1 MRFHRNLAVLF
12 AALLLA
18 APFAV
23 RVSAASPSPDS
34 NASAATDSNLQPDPA
49 SVGRD
54 QAALDGVEGQIT
66 SIGDRLTQLE
76 SQAAEAKKEQDQA
89 QRRIA
94 QLTAASQAL
103 LPKLEAQAADVQR
116 QRAALKEAISRD
128 YQRHPNSVVMML
140 AENGSVSQ
148 TLARAKYRAVVQDHE
163 DQLAQDARAAAD
175 QLQQQ
180 RDEYDSQKRE
190 AELLQ
195 RQLADIAASVA
206 AQHAEAQDLLA
217 NRGTEA
223 AYLANRIAQAQAA
236 QDALLAGV
244 GGSALW
250 GTYSD
255 GAPVHRGDVIGF
267 EGSTG
272 NSTGCHTHFSV
283 IAGGRWVNPQSY
295 IDGGVFRRP
304 DGAVTQGYGMT
315 AWARSGAYGGAIHNG
330 VDFVQP
336 CGAPVRAAADG
347 TIIRDN
353 RTDGSGFGHYLMI
366 RHADGLITL
375 YGHLI

>member
-1 MRFHRNLAVLF
+1 MRWSKNLAVVA

-23 RVSAASPSPDS
+23 RVSAASPSP
-34 NASAATDSNLQPDPA
+34 NPSAPPDSNLQPDPA
-49 SVGRD
+49 QLGRD
-54 QAALDGVEGQIT
+54 QAALDGVESQIS

-76 SQAAEAKKEQDQA
+76 SQAAEAKKEQA
-89 QRRIA
+89 QTQQRIT

-103 LPKLEAQAADVQR
+103 LSKLEAQAADVDR
-116 QRAALKEAISRD
+116 KRAALKEAISRD
-128 YQRHPNSVVMML
+128 YQRHPDSAVMML
-140 AENGSVSQ
+140 AENGSVSE
-148 TLARAKYRAVVQDHE
+148 TLARAKYREVVQDHE
-163 DQLAQDARAAAD
+163 DKLAQDAQAAAD

-180 RDEYDSQKRE
+180 KDEYDSQKRE
-190 AELLQ
+190 TELLQ
-195 RQLADIAASVA
+195 HQLADLAQGIAA
-206 AQHAEAQDLLA
+206 QQAETQDLLA
-217 NRGTEA
+217 NRGNEA
-223 AYLANRIAQAQAA
+223 VYLANRIAQAKAA

-250 GTYSD
+250 GTYAD
-255 GAPVHRGDVIGF
+255 GAQVHRGDVIGF

-283 IAGGRWVNPQSY
+283 IAGGHWVNPQSY
-295 IDGGVFRRP
+295 IDGGVLRRP
-304 DGAVTQGYGMT
+304 DGSVTQGYGMT
-315 AWARSGAYGGAIHNG
+315 DWARSGAYGGAIHNG

-347 TIIRDN
+347 TVIRDN

-366 RHADGLITL
+366 RHAGGLITL